1 MVMHRYQVIE
11 VPEFKIQNS
20 KLMFDPIRILII
32 NTGGTIG
39 MVKEKETGTLHA
51 VKADELFRHIPILSQ
66 LDEQISFY
74 SFDPLMD
81 SSNMCPRHWIEIAAV
96 IEENYE
102 QYDGFVVLHGS
113 DTMAYTASALSFM
126 LENLN
131 KPVILTG
138 SQLPLGMVRS
148 DGRENLTA
156 AIEIASAR
164 EEDTPIVPEV
174 CIYFE
179 NLLLRGNRTFKYNAD
194 NFKAFHSG
202 NLPPLAEVGVNIK
215 FNHNIILKPNF
226 KKLKVHTNLDPSIT
240 NIKLYPGISEATIAA
255 QLGIPGLRAAIL
267 ETYGSGN
274 AMTDSWFLD
283 LLRSAISKGI
293 ILMNVTQCKA
303 GSVVMG
309 KYQTSEEMNR
319 MGVISGKDMT
329 VESAIAK
336 LMYLL
341 GTGLPKSEVE
351 SLLQVS
357 LRGEMTV

>member
-1 MVMHRYQVIE
+1 
-11 VPEFKIQNS
+11 
-20 KLMFDPIRILII
+20 MFDQVSIMII

-39 MVKEKETGTLHA
+39 MVKDKETGTLHA
-51 VKADELFRHIPILSQ
+51 VRGDELFRHIPILSQ
-66 LDEQISFY
+66 LDEQIDFY
-74 SFDPLMD
+74 SFDPLLD
-81 SSNMCPRHWIEIAAV
+81 SSNMCPQHWVEIAGV

-102 QYDGFVVLHGS
+102 KYDGFVVLHGS

-131 KPVILTG
+131 KPVIFTG

-164 EEDTPIVPEV
+164 EDETPIVSEV

-215 FNHNIILKPNF
+215 FNHNLILKPNF
-226 KKLKVHTNLDPSIT
+226 KKLKVHTSLDSNIT
-240 NIKLYPGISEATIAA
+240 IIKLYPGINETAVKA
-255 QLGIPGLRAAIL
+255 QFGIPGLKAVIL

-283 LLRSAISKGI
+283 ALRDAISRGI
-293 ILMNVTQCKA
+293 ILLNVTQCKA

-309 KYQTSEEMNR
+309 KYQTSAELR
-319 MGVISGKDMT
+319 QIGVISGYDMT
-329 VESAIAK
+329 TESALAK

-341 GTGLPKSEVE
+341 GTGLPKDEVVN
-351 SLLQVS
+351 LMQFS